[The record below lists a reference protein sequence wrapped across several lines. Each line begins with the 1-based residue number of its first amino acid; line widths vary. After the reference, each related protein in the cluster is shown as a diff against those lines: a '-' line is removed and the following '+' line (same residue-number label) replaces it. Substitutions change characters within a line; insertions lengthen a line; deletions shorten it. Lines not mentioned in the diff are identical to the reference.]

1 MIAPWFYSAAQ
12 VATER
17 EFTPILQNKII
28 IYRDIKNNTEKMWYS
43 TSDLKLQLTSSQSH
57 WSRHFTEPTT
67 DKQRPLKK
75 ENMQE
80 LFLYILNLFCHV
92 IQNTGQVVY
101 TTCLVV

>member
-57 WSRHFTEPTT
+57 IEAAILLNQLLTNSALSR
-67 DKQRPLKK
+67 KK
-75 ENMQE
+75 ICKSY
-80 LFLYILNLFCHV
+80 F
-92 IQNTGQVVY
+92 Y
-101 TTCLVV
+101 TF